1 MTRKIPIISFED
13 LEAKAK
19 KPLMMKTLV
28 RSISEGINDNL
39 EEAINYF
46 AKMKQLPKKEFLK
59 LFLVTEV
66 K

>member
-1 MTRKIPIISFED
+1 MMYAMSTRTGSVVI
-13 LEAKAK
+13 K
-19 KPLMMKTLV
+19 KQA
-28 RSISEGINDNL
+28 DNL

-59 LFLVTEV
+59 LFFVTEV